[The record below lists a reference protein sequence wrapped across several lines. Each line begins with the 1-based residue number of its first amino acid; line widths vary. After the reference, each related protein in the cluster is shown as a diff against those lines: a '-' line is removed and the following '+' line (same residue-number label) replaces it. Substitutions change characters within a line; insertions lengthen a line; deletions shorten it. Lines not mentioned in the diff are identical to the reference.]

1 MQAGLIRHLIS
12 RIFSPANRDQDPGK
26 AYNIWSGHYDDQEGN
41 LVLAL
46 DNQLFRRFISNKQ
59 LAGLTIA
66 DIGCG
71 TGRHWHALLDQ
82 NPKRLIG
89 FDISTGMLAQLNKKF
104 PGAETYVLRNA
115 ELSAL
120 ENESCDLIVSTLA
133 IAHMPDLKPV
143 LQEWKRVLKPGGEI
157 IITDFH
163 PEALAKGNRRTY
175 AHEGKWKAVKSY
187 IHPIQ
192 LIRDLADALALSTIE
207 LKEIRL
213 NEEMRSFYERKNAI
227 PVFELN
233 KGLAIIYGIILKK
246 SYAAAKS

>member
-1 MQAGLIRHLIS
+1 MQAAIIKQLIS
-12 RIFSPANRDQDPGK
+12 RIFSSGGRDQDPGK
-26 AYNIWSGHYDDQEGN
+26 AYNIWSRHYDDQEDN

-46 DNQLFRRFISNKQ
+46 DNQLFRRLIINKQ

-82 NPKRLIG
+82 NPKRLVG

-104 PGAETYVLRNA
+104 PGAETYVLKNA
-115 ELSAL
+115 QLAIL
-120 ENESCDLIVSTLA
+120 NNESCDLVVSTLA
-133 IAHMPDLKPV
+133 IAHMPDLKSV
-143 LQEWKRVLKPGGEI
+143 LQEWHRVLRPGGEM

-175 AHEGKWKAVKSY
+175 AHHGRWKAVKSFIY
-187 IHPIQ
+187 PIQ
-192 LIRDLADALALSTIE
+192 LIKDLCSATGFETIE
-207 LKEIRL
+207 FREIRL
-213 NEEMRSFYERKNAI
+213 NEEMRSFYEMKNAV
-227 PVFELN
+227 PVFERY
-233 KGLAIIYGIILKK
+233 KGLAILYGIILKK